1 MPQTQTPAFLDT
13 TPPPV
18 PLPSPD
24 RLAALY
30 AFTRAQREANPDG
43 YAANVKW
50 WGDVIGATLRSGYL
64 SSNAE
69 GADSASGDV
78 LVLSVGDG
86 LLDKLANGGQ
96 RPRGLG
102 GVIVSPGGCG
112 AA

>member
-1 MPQTQTPAFLDT
+1 MAHKQTPAFLNT

-24 RLAALY
+24 RLSALY

-50 WGDVIGATLRSGYL
+50 WGDVIAATLRSGYL
-64 SSNAE
+64 GASGE
-69 GADSASGDV
+69 GEEGTGGDV
-78 LVLSVGDG
+78 LVLNVAEG
-86 LLDKLANGGQ
+86 LLDRLANGGQ

-102 GVIVSPGGCG
+102 GVIVSVSD
-112 AA
+112 